1 MLFQAADLALGPIAM
16 TRMRGQAVDFSI
28 PWLDAPLSVLIR
40 RDTGITSLKELLDQ
54 DTIRYGISISGVAM
68 SKFMGTKEEPYR
80 FTIYFITTPNRKKS
94 VPI

>member
-40 RDTGITSLKELLDQ
+40 RDTGITSLEELLDQ
-54 DTIRYGISISGVAM
+54 YTIRYGVSISGVAM

-80 FTIYFITTPNRKKS
+80 LTIYIYHYAQ
-94 VPI
+94 